1 MTVLIF
7 ILVYTNNLF
16 IGLMFMWLSILIPSV
31 INKSTQQY
39 EKTKNLSIVE
49 NLYNLTEN
57 IDENLHFDIDV
68 KRHGFDKK

>member
-7 ILVYTNNLF
+7 ILVYEYNPF
-16 IGLMFMWLSILIPSV
+16 IGLMFMWFSIFIPSV

-49 NLYNLTEN
+49 NLLQPY
-57 IDENLHFDIDV
+57 
-68 KRHGFDKK
+68 

>member
-7 ILVYTNNLF
+7 ILVYEYNPF
-16 IGLMFMWLSILIPSV
+16 IDLMIMWLSILIPSV

-49 NLYNLTEN
+49 NLLQPY
-57 IDENLHFDIDV
+57 
-68 KRHGFDKK
+68 